1 MKRCACTGIAN
12 FKVLFSAVSMVFK
25 FCTNQ
30 ISKFVYTRIN
40 VLSAAN
46 AVRYVKKPLII
57 PLSARPVDEEV
68 FY

>member
-1 MKRCACTGIAN
+1 MKRCAGTRIAN
-12 FKVLFSAVSMVFK
+12 FKVLFSAISMVCK

-40 VLSAAN
+40 VLSVAN
-46 AVRYVKKPLII
+46 AVRYVKKPVII
-57 PLSARPVDEEV
+57 SLSARPVDEEV